1 MVLTFL
7 LLVPACAA
15 GVVLLVTAALVAHVD
30 RSYDLGASLRA
41 LIEQRLGFRSSRKDR
56 IVWKA

>member
-15 GVVLLVTAALVAHVD
+15 AALLLVAATLVAHVD

-41 LIEQRLGFRSSRKDR
+41 VIERRLGFRSRRKDR